1 MNSRKLTVVSVVM
14 LTLVLGVMLMTNLRA
29 SAAGTNRYV
38 ANGGSDTTD
47 CSSSSTPCAT
57 IQYAVGQSVA
67 NDTINVAAG
76 TYTEN
81 VDIPGGLTGLT
92 LKGAQ
97 AGNAVA
103 GRTFGGVS
111 ESTVIGPQVI
121 GNSGVITIRP
131 SGVTV
136 DGFSITNAKLAV
148 GVVTAV
154 GAAQGI
160 VVKNTVNGAVITN
173 DVFDGISTVDT
184 SGNGTAQAVYLE
196 AGPDNV
202 QIQNNR
208 MTNIQSNRSA
218 KGVLSGDS
226 GSTNAG
232 TNILIQGNV
241 ISNVTSGSRGAYGV
255 QVNNGGPGNGAP
267 GITANTGIKILDNTI
282 TNLTSGGWIHAIGL
296 EANTP
301 GVVVAGNSVSGLSAP
316 TPDVVAVWFESQ
328 NTSFATGSVNINNLD
343 VTSLY
348 FGIAVHPALPAGPL
362 NGTCNWWGS
371 ASGPTAASNPGGTG
385 SQVSSNVTYKPWLI
399 SPAPGGACIGGN
411 VPANKDQ
418 CKNDGWKT
426 HVRADGSTFKNQG
439 DCIQY
444 VNTGK

>member
-1 MNSRKLTVVSVVM
+1 MNLKKMVAMLAVA
-14 LTLVLGVMLMTNLRA
+14 LTLILGLMLFNLGA

-47 CSSSSTPCAT
+47 CSSSATPCAT
-57 IQYAVGQSVA
+57 IQYAVSQSSA
-67 NDTINVAAG
+67 NDTINVMAG

-81 VDIPGGLTGLT
+81 VNIPSGLTGLT

-97 AGNAVA
+97 AGNAVG
-103 GRTFGGVS
+103 GRTFAGAG
-111 ESTVIGPQVI
+111 ESTLVGPQVI

-131 SGVTV
+131 SGVTA

-148 GVVTAV
+148 GSVTAV

-160 VVKNTVNGAVITN
+160 VVKNTVNGAVISN
-173 DVFDGISTVDT
+173 NIFDGISTVDT

-202 QIQNNR
+202 QILNNE

-226 GSTNAG
+226 SSTDPG
-232 TNILIQGNV
+232 TNILIQGNT
-241 ISNVTSGSRGAYGV
+241 ISNVTSATRGAYGV
-255 QVNNGGPGNGAP
+255 QVNNGGPGNGNP
-267 GITANTGIKILDNTI
+267 GTTANTGIQILNNTI

-301 GVVVAGNSVSGLSAP
+301 GVVVSGNSVSGLASA
-316 TPDVVAVWFESQ
+316 TPDVVAVWFENQ
-328 NTSFATGSVNINNLD
+328 NTSFATGLVNTNNLD
-343 VTSLY
+343 VTALY

-362 NGTCNWWGS
+362 DGTCNWWGS
-371 ASGPTAASNPGGTG
+371 ATGPTAASNPGGTG
-385 SQVSSNVTYKPWLI
+385 SQVSPNVTYKPWLI

-411 VPANKDQ
+411 VVANKNQ

-426 HVRADGSTFKNQG
+426 RVRADNTSFKNQG